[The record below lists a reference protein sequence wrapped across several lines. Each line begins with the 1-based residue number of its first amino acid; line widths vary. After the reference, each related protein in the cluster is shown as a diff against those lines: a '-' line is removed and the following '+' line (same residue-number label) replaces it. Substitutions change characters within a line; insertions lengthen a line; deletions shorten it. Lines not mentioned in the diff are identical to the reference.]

1 MIIVSVFVLAADIIS
16 KYLVKRGL
24 EPYESIPVIRNIFH
38 ITYVQNTGAAFSILK
53 GKTFLF
59 TTVSFVV
66 ILGIIFILIK
76 YPIKRKIFG
85 IVMGLILG
93 GAIGNLIDRVR
104 YGYVVDFLDFRIWPV
119 FNIADC
125 AIVIGVIVLVY
136 LITFDS
142 EFQSIYSE

>member
-1 MIIVSVFVLAADIIS
+1 
-16 KYLVKRGL
+16 
-24 EPYESIPVIRNIFH
+24 
-38 ITYVQNTGAAFSILK
+38 
-53 GKTFLF
+53 
-59 TTVSFVV
+59 
-66 ILGIIFILIK
+66 
-76 YPIKRKIFG
+76 
-85 IVMGLILG
+85 MGLILG